1 VTGRP
6 GIGKT
11 AFLRHL
17 AKSLQGR
24 EGGRPLILV
33 PAGTTKHV
41 LQETARQVH
50 GHVGLAVPVQQLS
63 PRILARAQRQ
73 GWLSWDDLAR
83 TVRRLSIVDAVEI
96 IVTSLKKRK
105 LLVMLESLEV
115 PPSQADMF
123 AHIVDA
129 AQVVAAMD
137 DSNRRVRVD
146 RLLWRFSERIELKPL
161 PLPDCTAI
169 IENWLEHHPLRFSSK
184 RTRARFV
191 RHVATASGGVPV
203 AIRGV
208 LEAASTEHEI
218 TPAKARA
225 FHHEASALYL
235 DMTPVLVILM
245 VIFLA
250 MRYISRGVG
259 EIEMLVLSGVA
270 TAIFIGLRFFMHRLR
285 SQH

>member
-1 VTGRP
+1 MDAVTGFVGRARETEHALTVISRGGNLLVTGRP

-17 AKSLQGR
+17 AKCLQHR

-50 GHVGLAVPVQQLS
+50 IHVGLVVPVQQL
-63 PRILARAQRQ
+63 PTRILARAQRQ

-83 TVRRLSIVDAVEI
+83 TVRRLSIVDTVEI
-96 IVTSLKKRK
+96 IVTSLKKRR

-115 PPSQADMF
+115 PPSQAELF

-137 DSNRRVRVD
+137 DSNRRVRID

-169 IENWLEHHPLRFSSK
+169 IEQWVRRYPEIWLW
-184 RTRARFV
+184 
-191 RHVATASGGVPV
+191 
-203 AIRGV
+203 
-208 LEAASTEHEI
+208 
-218 TPAKARA
+218 
-225 FHHEASALYL
+225 
-235 DMTPVLVILM
+235 
-245 VIFLA
+245 
-250 MRYISRGVG
+250 
-259 EIEMLVLSGVA
+259 
-270 TAIFIGLRFFMHRLR
+270 MHRRWKTAPPPSLLTED
-285 SQH
+285 